1 MINYIWGVFILLGV
15 IISIIKGDN
24 NLTNNLI
31 TSGTKGIDIIINL
44 VPLMCLWLGTMKIAD
59 SSGLLNIISNKLSK
73 IIRVVFPEIPKG
85 DPAIAY
91 ISSNIVMNML
101 GLGNAATPFGL
112 KAMKE
117 LQRLNN
123 TTTASRSKELNNNS
137 DIASRSMITFLV
149 INTSSVTII
158 PTTVISLRIASGSNN
173 PTEIMTA
180 CIITTFLSS
189 FIGLLIDRLFYFIW
203 RRHYV

>member
-101 GLGNAATPFGL
+101 GLGNAATPFGI
-112 KAMKE
+112 KAMT
-117 LQRLNN
+117 RL
-123 TTTASRSKELNNNS
+123 KELNNNS
-137 DIASRSMITFLV
+137 DVASRSMITFLV

-158 PTTVISLRIASGSNN
+158 PTTVISLRIASGSSN

-180 CIITTFLSS
+180 FIITTFLSTM
-189 FIGLLIDRLFYFIW
+189 IGLLIDRLFYFIW

>member
-1 MINYIWGVFILLGV
+1 MINYIWGAFIVLGL
-15 IISIIKGDN
+15 IISIIKRDP

-31 TSGTKGIDIIINL
+31 TSGTKGIDMIINL

-73 IIRVVFPEIPKG
+73 IIRVIFPEIPKG

-101 GLGNAATPFGL
+101 GLGNAATPFGI
-112 KAMKE
+112 KAMT
-117 LQRLNN
+117 RL
-123 TTTASRSKELNNNS
+123 KELNNNS
-137 DIASRSMITFLV
+137 DVASRSMITFLV

>member
-101 GLGNAATPFGL
+101 GLGNAATPFGI
-112 KAMKE
+112 KAMT
-117 LQRLNN
+117 RL
-123 TTTASRSKELNNNS
+123 KELNNNS

-173 PTEIMTA
+173 PEIMTA

>member
-15 IISIIKGDN
+15 IINIIKGDN

-101 GLGNAATPFGL
+101 GLGNAATPFGI
-112 KAMKE
+112 KAMT
-117 LQRLNN
+117 RL
-123 TTTASRSKELNNNS
+123 KELNNNS

>member
-15 IISIIKGDN
+15 TISIIKGDN

-101 GLGNAATPFGL
+101 GLGNAATPFGI
-112 KAMKE
+112 KAMT
-117 LQRLNN
+117 RL
-123 TTTASRSKELNNNS
+123 KELNNNS

-189 FIGLLIDRLFYFIW
+189 FIGLLIDRLSYFIW

>member
-73 IIRVVFPEIPKG
+73 IIRVVFPEISKG

-101 GLGNAATPFGL
+101 GLGNAATPFGI
-112 KAMKE
+112 KAMT
-117 LQRLNN
+117 RL
-123 TTTASRSKELNNNS
+123 KELNNNS

>member
-1 MINYIWGVFILLGV
+1 MINYIWGAFIVVGL
-15 IISIIKGDN
+15 IISIIKRDP

-31 TSGTKGIDIIINL
+31 TSGTKGIDMIINL
-44 VPLMCLWLGTMKIAD
+44 VPLMCLWLGTMKIAE

-101 GLGNAATPFGL
+101 GLGNAATPFGI
-112 KAMKE
+112 KAMT
-117 LQRLNN
+117 RL
-123 TTTASRSKELNNNS
+123 KELNNNS
-137 DIASRSMITFLV
+137 DVASRSMITFLV

>member
-101 GLGNAATPFGL
+101 GLGNAATPFGI
-112 KAMKE
+112 KAMT
-117 LQRLNN
+117 RL
-123 TTTASRSKELNNNS
+123 KELNNNS

-189 FIGLLIDRLFYFIW
+189 FIGLLIDRLFYFIC

>member
-44 VPLMCLWLGTMKIAD
+44 IPLMCLWLGTMKIAD

-101 GLGNAATPFGL
+101 GLGNAATPFGI
-112 KAMKE
+112 KAMT
-117 LQRLNN
+117 RL
-123 TTTASRSKELNNNS
+123 KELNNNS

-158 PTTVISLRIASGSNN
+158 PTTIISLRIASGSNN

>member
-1 MINYIWGVFILLGV
+1 MINYIWGIFIVLGV

-101 GLGNAATPFGL
+101 GLGNAATPFGI
-112 KAMKE
+112 KAMT
-117 LQRLNN
+117 RL
-123 TTTASRSKELNNNS
+123 KELNNNS

-158 PTTVISLRIASGSNN
+158 PTTVTSLRIASGSNN

>member
-73 IIRVVFPEIPKG
+73 FIRVIFPEIPKG

-101 GLGNAATPFGL
+101 GLGNAATPFGI
-112 KAMKE
+112 KAMT
-117 LQRLNN
+117 RL
-123 TTTASRSKELNNNS
+123 KELNNNS
-137 DIASRSMITFLV
+137 DVASRSMITFLV

-180 CIITTFLSS
+180 CIITTFLSTM
-189 FIGLLIDRLFYFIW
+189 IGLLIDRLFYFIW

>member
-1 MINYIWGVFILLGV
+1 MINYIWGIFIVLGV
-15 IISIIKGDN
+15 IIGIIKGDN

-31 TSGTKGIDIIINL
+31 TSGTKGIDMIINL

-73 IIRVVFPEIPKG
+73 IIRVVFPEIHKG

-101 GLGNAATPFGL
+101 GLGNAATPFGI
-112 KAMKE
+112 KAMT
-117 LQRLNN
+117 RL
-123 TTTASRSKELNNNS
+123 KELNNNS
-137 DIASRSMITFLV
+137 DVASRSMITFLV

>member
-101 GLGNAATPFGL
+101 GLGNAATPFGI
-112 KAMKE
+112 KAMT
-117 LQRLNN
+117 RL
-123 TTTASRSKELNNNS
+123 KELNNNS

-189 FIGLLIDRLFYFIW
+189 FIGLLIDRLFCFIW

>member
-44 VPLMCLWLGTMKIAD
+44 VPLMCLWLGTMKITD

-101 GLGNAATPFGL
+101 GLGNAATPFGI
-112 KAMKE
+112 KAMT
-117 LQRLNN
+117 RL
-123 TTTASRSKELNNNS
+123 KELNNNS

>member
-44 VPLMCLWLGTMKIAD
+44 VPLMFLWLGTMKIAD

-101 GLGNAATPFGL
+101 GLGNAATPFGI
-112 KAMKE
+112 KAMT
-117 LQRLNN
+117 RL
-123 TTTASRSKELNNNS
+123 KELNNNS

>member
-101 GLGNAATPFGL
+101 GLGNAATPFGI
-112 KAMKE
+112 KAMT
-117 LQRLNN
+117 RL
-123 TTTASRSKELNNNS
+123 KELNNNS

>member
-101 GLGNAATPFGL
+101 GLGNAATPFGI
-112 KAMKE
+112 KAMT
-117 LQRLNN
+117 RL
-123 TTTASRSKELNNNS
+123 TELNNNS